1 MNKIEELYNQITT
14 TYKQKIF
21 GKFLQTIND
30 YKFLS
35 FSKNVYCILY
45 DSTSLINLLSI
56 ALCKKYIYKDIKLN
70 IINFSSY
77 NKRDLSFLLKENIS
91 YFKEKK
97 SSYSISFFNDFFS
110 LKERKDSLLVFQD
123 TFDDE
128 IVYIMYNLLND
139 GKLLSLNPIEKKKN
153 YYITRPSLLIRN
165 RDLLYIFNKYELE
178 NKEFSSLSF
187 EKINKDRLYYIKDLI
202 ATLKQS
208 QNQIEMN
215 IFDAPNNVIV
225 DKLLSYIKDDES
237 FNFLDS
243 FK

>member
-56 ALCKKYIYKDIKLN
+56 ALCKKYIYKDIRVN

-77 NKRDLSFLLKENIS
+77 SKRDLSFLLKENIS

-97 SSYSISFFNDFFS
+97 SSYSISFLNDFFS
-110 LKERKDSLLVFQD
+110 LKERKNSLLVFQD

-128 IVYIMYNLLND
+128 IVYIMYNLLNE
-139 GKLLSLNPIEKKKN
+139 GKLQSFNPIEKRKN
-153 YYITRPSLLIRN
+153 YYITRPSFLLRN
-165 RDLLYIFNKYELE
+165 RDLLYVFNKYELE

-187 EKINKDRLYYIKDLI
+187 EKINKDKLYYIKNLI
-202 ATLKQS
+202 ADLKQS
-208 QNQIEMN
+208 QNQVEMN

-225 DKLLSYIKDDES
+225 DKLLSYIKDDKS